1 MTERHTAG
9 RAVKQFTFILF
20 IKKQINM
27 KEGRKDS
34 ERNDKREIQERRE
47 GKKLV
52 KIKEGG
58 QKNKKMEKE
67 VKID

>member
-1 MTERHTAG
+1 
-9 RAVKQFTFILF
+9 
-20 IKKQINM
+20 M

-34 ERNDKREIQERRE
+34 ERNEKREIQERRE